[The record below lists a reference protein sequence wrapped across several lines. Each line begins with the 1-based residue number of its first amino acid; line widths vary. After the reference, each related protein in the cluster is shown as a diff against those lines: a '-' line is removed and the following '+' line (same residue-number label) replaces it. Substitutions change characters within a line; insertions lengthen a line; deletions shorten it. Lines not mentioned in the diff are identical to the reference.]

1 MHLNSPAG
9 LPVAVTVRRSRPG
22 GALPGVQSGPVSE
35 SLAAQWSQVHD
46 ERRGG
51 RPFYLLVHIMVDLI
65 CIEISMVNDLLYK
78 VFHYSCVDIVLTDVL
93 LNNAFA
99 LGEDVGSIHVQW
111 WHVFCLYCLLHRP
124 GRNHHRRLHWNA
136 LQRQLNVS
144 CVDAPW
150 NEFQKSSKNLS
161 VSIQI

>member
-1 MHLNSPAG
+1 MTSMPPSDDFN
-9 LPVAVTVRRSRPG
+9 VTILDCPHQALVR
-22 GALPGVQSGPVSE
+22 
-35 SLAAQWSQVHD
+35 
-46 ERRGG
+46 
-51 RPFYLLVHIMVDLI
+51 IMVDLI
-65 CIEISMVNDLLYK
+65 CIEIPMVNDLLYK

-99 LGEDVGSIHVQW
+99 LGEDVGSIHQW
-111 WHVFCLYCLLHRP
+111 WHVFCLYFFLHRP
-124 GRNHHRRLHWNA
+124 GRNQHRRLHWNA
-136 LQRQLNVS
+136 LQQQLNVR